1 MFYIFYMGID
11 CAFEEIK
18 RVIEE
23 RILTEPA
30 GEGGEVLRNTAEE
43 FVVSFDWATL
53 RIKEGGHRL
62 VFASEDYG
70 MELRYSFWFDI
81 LSDQSDWAER
91 LMSFTGAILGRFE
104 GDGVLESNG
113 DTAILTRRTSAI
125 VVDDKKLKG
134 RESFPF
140 HALNQPYVE
149 GDIESV

>member
-1 MFYIFYMGID
+1 MFYVFYMGID
-11 CAFEEIK
+11 RAFEEIK
-18 RVIEE
+18 RVIEDQ
-23 RILTEPA
+23 ILKEPV

-53 RIKEGGHRL
+53 RIKEGGPGL
-62 VFASEDYG
+62 AFASEDYG

-81 LSDQSDWAER
+81 LSEEPDWAER

-113 DTAILTRRTSAI
+113 DTPILKRRSSSI

-134 RESFPF
+134 RECFPF
-140 HALNQPYVE
+140 HALNHPYVE
-149 GDIESV
+149 GDIESD